1 MFLNAINPDV
11 FGDVHADAPE
21 MLLSGEIK
29 QRLIGPVASSLFYSG
44 ATAT

>member
-1 MFLNAINPDV
+1 MFLNAINPDI

-21 MLLSGEIK
+21 MLRDGEIK
-29 QRLIGPVASSLFYSG
+29 QRLIGPVASLLFYSG